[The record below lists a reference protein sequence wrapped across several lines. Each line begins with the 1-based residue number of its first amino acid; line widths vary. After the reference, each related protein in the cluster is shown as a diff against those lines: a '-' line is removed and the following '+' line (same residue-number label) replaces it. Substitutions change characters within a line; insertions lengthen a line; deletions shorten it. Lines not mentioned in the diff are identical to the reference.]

1 MKIQQQIFHSVTNC
15 FIQFSFLRYIESVST
30 LQKIKD
36 AAKSGTGAGDI
47 ALVTSFMK
55 MLDPG
60 SVVRE
65 GEFVTAET
73 STGKFNQMMNL
84 LNKLKTGQRFNDEKE
99 RMQFV
104 NLAESFMQAME
115 KDAKKAR
122 RPFESAVKEY
132 KLSPENVFEEFEQ
145 EEAE

>member
-1 MKIQQQIFHSVTNC
+1 
-15 FIQFSFLRYIESVST
+15 
-30 LQKIKD
+30 
-36 AAKSGTGAGDI
+36 
-47 ALVTSFMK
+47 
-55 MLDPG
+55 
-60 SVVRE
+60 
-65 GEFVTAET
+65 
-73 STGKFNQMMNL
+73 MMNL

-145 EEAE
+145 EEEVVQSDGDKVDAIFEKFKSRATVAAPVGLQEPMR